1 MSTGKKLLAL
11 DLPPG
16 PAFLQAW
23 DRAWADGHAVLPL
36 RPGLPQAER
45 DRLLAAF
52 RPHAVVAA
60 DGARELAGA
69 MPVDARTDLV
79 VATSG
84 STGAPKGVELS
95 RAAVEASAGASLAR
109 LGASAADRWLCC
121 LPLEHLAGLQ
131 VVLRAR
137 LAGAPLVVHERFEA
151 ARVAAEP
158 DVAFLS
164 LVPTMLTRL
173 LDLGADLR
181 RHRAILLGGAAAPPL
196 LLARAADAGA
206 HAVVTYGM
214 TETAGGCVYDGVPLD
229 GVDVAVGEAG
239 RIRLRGPMLFHG
251 YRGDAEAT
259 ARVLR
264 DGWFTTSDVGEWRDG
279 RLTVRGRVDDVVVT
293 GGENVSLAEVEAL
306 LATHPAI
313 AEVAAFALPDPEW
326 GQVIGAGVVPRQGVA
341 APTLEELRAH
351 VRDVAAAHKAPRRL
365 LVLASL
371 PRGGLGKVDRAALAR
386 LASSG

>member
-23 DRAWADGHAVLPL
+23 ERAWADGHAVLPL
-36 RPGLPQAER
+36 RPGLPAAER
-45 DRLLAAF
+45 ERLLAAF
-52 RPHAVVAA
+52 RPHAVVGE
-60 DGARELAGA
+60 DGPRELPDPE
-69 MPVDARTDLV
+69 PVDPPTDLV
-79 VATSG
+79 VTTSG

-95 RAAVEASAGASLAR
+95 RAAVEASARASLAR
-109 LGASAADRWLCC
+109 LGASAADAWLCC

-137 LAGAPLVVHERFEA
+137 LSGAPLVVHERFDP

-158 DVAFLS
+158 EVAFVS
-164 LVPTMLTRL
+164 MVPTMLARL

-181 RHRAILLGGAAAPPL
+181 RHRAILLGGAAAPPRL
-196 LLARAADAGA
+196 LERAAEAGA
-206 HAVVTYGM
+206 HVVVTYGM

-229 GVDVAVGEAG
+229 GVDVAVGEDG

-264 DGWFTTSDVGEWRDG
+264 DGWFATSDLGRWRDG
-279 RLTVRGRVDDVVVT
+279 RLTVLGRADDVVVT

-306 LATHPAI
+306 LATHPAV
-313 AEVAAFALPDPEW
+313 AEVTAFALPDAEW
-326 GQVIGAGVVPRQGVA
+326 GQVIGAAVVPREDVP
-341 APTLEELRAH
+341 APTLEDLRAH
-351 VRDVAAAHKAPRRL
+351 VRGGAAPHKAPRRL
-365 LVLASL
+365 LVLTSL

-386 LASSG
+386 LASSR